1 MRGSGVW
8 TLGYCKLYCFGLCWS
23 FYSHLCFVNA
33 KLCITFWP
41 LSPLRVSCMA
51 MRACVCVAWHTVTSD
66 QSPLAFLVFWL
77 YWWILLHRPSGPG
90 VYHGAF
96 MSVCLHVKNSP
107 KLPVRID
114 RYYCFTVW
122 IGSVLMVSHCPTSKR
137 KRSLQH
143 SSWKKQIQPKFV
155 IVI

>member
-1 MRGSGVW
+1 MSGAVVCRLSA
-8 TLGYCKLYCFGLCWS
+8 TVSFIGVHLGLCCS
-23 FYSHLCFVNA
+23 FYLHLCFVNA

-51 MRACVCVAWHTVTSD
+51 MRVCVCVCVAWHTVSSD

-96 MSVCLHVKNSP
+96 MSVCLHVKSSP
-107 KLPVRID
+107 KIPVRID
-114 RYYCFTVW
+114 RYYCSTVW
-122 IGSVLMVSHCPTSKR
+122 IGSVLMVSHSPTSK
-137 KRSLQH
+137 
-143 SSWKKQIQPKFV
+143 KKNEFATLILKKH
-155 IVI
+155 I